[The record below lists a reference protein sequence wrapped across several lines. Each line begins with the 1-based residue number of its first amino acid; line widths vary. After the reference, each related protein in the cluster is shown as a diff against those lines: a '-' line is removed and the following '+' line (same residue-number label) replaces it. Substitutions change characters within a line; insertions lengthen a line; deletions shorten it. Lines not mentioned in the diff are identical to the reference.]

1 MPKILRANAMIEC
14 MRAMEKQRNVGC
26 QQGRSCMNPNEV
38 HHLLWHQP
46 DDVDDVIALVPS
58 PLLEKIGGITELTS
72 MVCSHLN
79 DRELYSV
86 AQVRHSWYKQAVR
99 YLWHT
104 PTCDGRLLASSLVDS
119 RINVHAALVR
129 HLRFTTSMY
138 RDDAW
143 GWRYPT
149 CPNRKVPPLPGL
161 THLTCEPSSLSRR
174 NADILASIFVP
185 TLKRLDIG
193 DGVAYENN
201 NPDEAQSPDV
211 SWFRIMSSNCK
222 RLTSITIGANSRI
235 RSAEFERFLESAT
248 HVKSVKL
255 GPGHEH
261 LLIDRLVPILKSTEV
276 HINDWDARMNS
287 KVFEQLPEMRA
298 LEFVKITLTNH
309 CFTGKD
315 LLRLK
320 VLSHLKHFEVVSASM
335 LYGPRCTAAVEEVA
349 ECVEAMPDLDVFD
362 IHVPCDFVD
371 EVAEPHGEDWV
382 DDQSFTFF
390 PTNACRQQYLDYLH
404 SLMQDKLDI
413 ALATFEHL
421 PFCLHLD
428 V

>member
-1 MPKILRANAMIEC
+1 MPKILRANATIGC

-26 QQGRSCMNPNEV
+26 QQGRSCINQNEV

-46 DDVDDVIALVPS
+46 DDVDDVIALVS
-58 PLLEKIGGITELTS
+58 CPLLEKICRIPEITS
-72 MVCSHLN
+72 MVCSYLG
-79 DRELYSV
+79 DKELFNV
-86 AQVRHSWYKQAVR
+86 AQVCHLWYKQAVR

-119 RINVHAALVR
+119 RINAHAALVR
-129 HLRFTTSMY
+129 HLKFTTSMY
-138 RDDAW
+138 GDDGW

-149 CPNRKVPPLPGL
+149 SPDRKVPPLSGL

-174 NADILASIFVP
+174 NADILVSIFVP

-201 NPDEAQSPDV
+201 NPDEAQSPGV

-222 RLTSITIGANSRI
+222 RLTSITIGANPRI
-235 RSAEFERFLESAT
+235 KSAEFEHYLESAA
-248 HVKSVKL
+248 HLKYVKL

-261 LLIDRLVPILKSTEV
+261 LLSDRLMPILKSTEV
-276 HINDWDARMNS
+276 HINNGDARTNS
-287 KVFEQLPEMRA
+287 KVYEQSPKMRA
-298 LEFVKITLTNH
+298 LELVKITITDR
-309 CFTGKD
+309 CFTCKD
-315 LLRLK
+315 LLRSK
-320 VLSHLKHFEVVSASM
+320 VLRHLKHFEVVSGST
-335 LYGPRCTAAVEEVA
+335 LYSPSCTAAVEEVA
-349 ECVEAMPDLDVFD
+349 EFVEAMFDLDVFD

-371 EVAEPHGEDWV
+371 EVAELLGEDWA
-382 DDQSFTFF
+382 DDQSFTYS
-390 PTNACRQQYLDYLH
+390 PANACRQQYLDYLH
-404 SLMQDKLDI
+404 SLIQDKLDI
-413 ALATFEHL
+413 ALATFEYL

>member
-86 AQVRHSWYKQAVR
+86 AQVCHSWCKQAVR

-119 RINVHAALVR
+119 RINVHAAL
-129 HLRFTTSMY
+129 
-138 RDDAW
+138 
-143 GWRYPT
+143 
-149 CPNRKVPPLPGL
+149 
-161 THLTCEPSSLSRR
+161 PSSLSRR

-201 NPDEAQSPDV
+201 NPDEAQSPGV

-287 KVFEQLPEMRA
+287 KVFEQLPKMRA
-298 LEFVKITLTNH
+298 LDFVKITLTNH

>member
-26 QQGRSCMNPNEV
+26 QQGRSCMNQSEV

-46 DDVDDVIALVPS
+46 DDVDDVISLVS
-58 PLLEKIGGITELTS
+58 CPLLETIGRIPELTS

-79 DRELYSV
+79 DKELYSV
-86 AQVRHSWYKQAVR
+86 AQVCHLWYKQAVR

-104 PTCDGRLLASSLVDS
+104 PTCDGRLLASSLVES

-129 HLRFTTSMY
+129 HLKFTTSI
-138 RDDAW
+138 
-143 GWRYPT
+143 
-149 CPNRKVPPLPGL
+149 KVPPLPGL

-201 NPDEAQSPDV
+201 NPDEAQSPGV
-211 SWFRIMSSNCK
+211 SWFRIMSSTCK

-248 HVKSVKL
+248 HLKSVKL

-287 KVFEQLPEMRA
+287 NIYEQLPKMRA

-335 LYGPRCTAAVEEVA
+335 LYGPRCTAAVREVA
-349 ECVEAMPDLDVFD
+349 EFVEAMPDLDVLD

-371 EVAEPHGEDWV
+371 EVAELHEEDWV

-390 PTNACRQQYLDYLH
+390 PANACRQQYLDYLH

>member
-14 MRAMEKQRNVGC
+14 MKAMEKQRNVGC
-26 QQGRSCMNPNEV
+26 QQGRSCMNQNEV

-72 MVCSHLN
+72 M
-79 DRELYSV
+79 
-86 AQVRHSWYKQAVR
+86 YKQAVR

-104 PTCDGRLLASSLVDS
+104 PTCDGGLLASSLVDS

-149 CPNRKVPPLPGL
+149 SNRKVPPLPGL

-174 NADILASIFVP
+174 NANILVSIFVP

-201 NPDEAQSPDV
+201 NPDEAQSPGV

-235 RSAEFERFLESAT
+235 RSGEFERFLESAT
-248 HVKSVKL
+248 HLKSVKL
-255 GPGHEH
+255 GAGHEH
-261 LLIDRLVPILKSTEV
+261 LLIDRLMPILKSTEV
-276 HINDWDARMNS
+276 HISDWDARKNS
-287 KVFEQLPEMRA
+287 NIYEQLPRMRA
-298 LEFVKITLTNH
+298 LECGKITLAN
-309 CFTGKD
+309 CCLTGRD
-315 LLRLK
+315 LLHLK
-320 VLSHLKHFEVVSASM
+320 VLSHLKRFEVASGSGS
-335 LYGPRCTAAVEEVA
+335 YGLSCTAAVEEVA
-349 ECVEAMPDLDVFD
+349 EFVEAMPHLDVFD
-362 IHVPCDFVD
+362 IHVPCDFVY
-371 EVAEPHGEDWV
+371 EVAELHGEDWV

-404 SLMQDKLDI
+404 SLIQDKLDI

>member
-1 MPKILRANAMIEC
+1 MFILRANAMIEC

-46 DDVDDVIALVPS
+46 DDVDDVIALIPS

-72 MVCSHLN
+72 MRRAGLPFMV
-79 DRELYSV
+79 
-86 AQVRHSWYKQAVR
+86 QAVR

-143 GWRYPT
+143 EWGYPT
-149 CPNRKVPPLPGL
+149 PPNRKVPPLPGL
-161 THLTCEPSSLSRR
+161 TYLTCEPSSLSRR

-193 DGVAYENN
+193 DGVAYETTI
-201 NPDEAQSPDV
+201 PTRLSHL
-211 SWFRIMSSNCK
+211 

-276 HINDWDARMNS
+276 HINDWDARKNS
-287 KVFEQLPEMRA
+287 KVFEQLPKMRA

-320 VLSHLKHFEVVSASM
+320 VLSHLKHFKVVSASM

>member
-86 AQVRHSWYKQAVR
+86 AQVCHSWCKQAVR

-104 PTCDGRLLASSLVDS
+104 PTCDGRLLASSIVDS
-119 RINVHAALVR
+119 RINVHAAL
-129 HLRFTTSMY
+129 
-138 RDDAW
+138 
-143 GWRYPT
+143 
-149 CPNRKVPPLPGL
+149 
-161 THLTCEPSSLSRR
+161 PSSLSRR

-185 TLKRLDIG
+185 TLRRLDIG

-201 NPDEAQSPDV
+201 NPDEAQSPGV

-287 KVFEQLPEMRA
+287 KVFEQLPKMRA
-298 LEFVKITLTNH
+298 LDFVKITLTNH